1 MPQIL
6 AFDSLAAS
14 KQLREAGFSE
24 QQAEAQVML
33 ITRLVDDQLA
43 TKQDIAEVQ
52 RDIKMLEQATKTQIA
67 EVKRDIKM
75 LEQVTKTQIADAARD
90 TIKWTAGLLIGQ
102 ATLIVVLIKLL

>member
-1 MPQIL
+1 MSQPL

-14 KQLREAGFSE
+14 KQLRDAGFSE
-24 QQAEAQVML
+24 QQAEAQVTL

-43 TKQDIAEVQ
+43 TKQDIAEVK

-67 EVKRDIKM
+67 
-75 LEQVTKTQIADAARD
+75 DAARD
-90 TIKWTAGLLIGQ
+90 TIKWAAGLLIGQ